1 MSWNQ
6 NAMATLEN
14 DRVLLRAVQEDDR
27 QAMRELAQDSQIWQY
42 FVFRVDSDEQ
52 FETFFSAMLRDQA
65 AGSRAVFTVIDK
77 ASGQIAGSMSIGTMV
92 EQEARLEIGW
102 SWLGK
107 AFRGTGVNRHAKY
120 LLMRHAF
127 ETLNAIRVEFK
138 TDVLNTRA
146 RAGLRSIGATEEGTL
161 RSFNFMPDNRR
172 RDAIFYSVLAQEWPG
187 VKTMLQATLAAPLVT
202 ITE

>member
-6 NAMATLEN
+6 NAAATLEN
-14 DRVLLRAVQEDDR
+14 DRVLLRAVRKEDR
-27 QAMRELAQDSQIWQY
+27 PAMRELARDSQIWQY
-42 FVFRVDSDEQ
+42 FVFRVDSDVQ
-52 FETFFSAMLRDQA
+52 YETFFNAMLRDQA
-65 AGSRAVFTVIDK
+65 AGTRAVFTVIDK

-107 AFRGTGVNRHAKY
+107 DFRGTGVNRHAKY
-120 LLMRHAF
+120 LLMCHAF

-146 RAGLRSIGATEEGTL
+146 RAGLRGIGATEEGTL

-172 RDAIFYSVLAQEWPG
+172 RDAIFYSVLAHEWPG
-187 VKTMLQATLAAPLVT
+187 VKAMLSQPAPQVTAA
-202 ITE
+202 E

>member
-6 NAMATLEN
+6 NAAVTLEN
-14 DRVLLRAVQEDDR
+14 DRVLLRAVREEDR
-27 QAMRELAQDSQIWQY
+27 QAMRELARDSQIWQY
-42 FVFRVDSDEQ
+42 FVFRVDSDAQ
-52 FETFFSAMLRDQA
+52 FEMFFNAMLHDQA
-65 AGSRAVFTVIDK
+65 AGTRAVFTIVDK
-77 ASGQIAGSMSIGTMV
+77 SCGQIAGSMSIGTMV

-107 AFRGTGVNRHAKY
+107 DFRGTGVNRHAKY

-172 RDAIFYSVLAQEWPG
+172 RDAIFYSVLAHEWAG
-187 VKTMLQATLAAPLVT
+187 VKAMLQPASQAMT
-202 ITE
+202 TE